1 MADGHIVAAERELSY
16 AEGFFHDEVPTIHHA
31 WLLALLACARG
42 RRGRI
47 DRAQAGLAAARREMA
62 ALSDVG
68 RLRAMVDDLER
79 EMGYARTRAGRGEIL
94 TAPSDAEAAVLRL
107 LVTDLSAREIA
118 AELFLSPNTVRT
130 HIRAIYRK
138 LGVSSRAEAVAR
150 ATALGLVDP
159 PPSA

>member
-1 MADGHIVAAERELSY
+1 MD
-16 AEGFFHDEVPTIHHA
+16 
-31 WLLALLACARG
+31 
-42 RRGRI
+42 
-47 DRAQAGLAAARREMA
+47 

-68 RLRAMVDDLER
+68 RLRAIVDDLER
-79 EMGYARTRAGRGEIL
+79 DMGYARTRADRGELL

-107 LVTDLSAREIA
+107 LVTDLSVREIA
-118 AELFLSPNTVRT
+118 AKLYLSPNTVRT

-150 ATALGLVDP
+150 ATAHGLIDP